1 MQPTTTRFFL
11 KQLSLLVLIKKI
23 TRINHYLKTILLLPF
38 IVKKKEGDELLY
50 TRDLSVQKQ
59 KYRYMA

>member
-23 TRINHYLKTILLLPF
+23 TRINHISKDHTTVAVYRC
-38 IVKKKEGDELLY
+38 KKK
-50 TRDLSVQKQ
+50 R
-59 KYRYMA
+59 RR